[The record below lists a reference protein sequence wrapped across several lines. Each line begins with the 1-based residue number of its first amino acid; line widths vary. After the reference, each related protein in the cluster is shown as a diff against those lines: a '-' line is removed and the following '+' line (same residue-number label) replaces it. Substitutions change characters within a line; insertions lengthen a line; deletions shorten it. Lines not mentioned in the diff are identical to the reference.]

1 MEQKF
6 FLVVR
11 VYGEKANFEIV
22 AAENKDAISL
32 ENLDY
37 IREIS
42 PQQMN
47 NLRNRLTKAPP
58 HVVSDFAPILARSGR
73 CLVFVVHLA
82 FFSTSGSKEKDRLV
96 RNTNQS
102 RIVCQGCGFFVFT
115 LYVYHK
121 N

>member
-47 NLRNRLTKAPP
+47 NLRNRLTKALPK
-58 HVVSDFAPILARSGR
+58 
-73 CLVFVVHLA
+73 LV
-82 FFSTSGSKEKDRLV
+82 
-96 RNTNQS
+96 
-102 RIVCQGCGFFVFT
+102 
-115 LYVYHK
+115 
-121 N
+121 